1 MDNFFLIPGLSQLMN
16 GFRTVNAVD
25 VLLFLLCLIGVAF
38 FAKYVSNYGKNHRT
52 LCFPYPYLLECCV
65 DNRPL

>member
-25 VLLFLLCLIGVAF
+25 VL
-38 FAKYVSNYGKNHRT
+38 
-52 LCFPYPYLLECCV
+52 
-65 DNRPL
+65 

>member
-25 VLLFLLCLIGVAF
+25 VLL
-38 FAKYVSNYGKNHRT
+38 
-52 LCFPYPYLLECCV
+52 
-65 DNRPL
+65 

>member
-25 VLLFLLCLIGVAF
+25 VLLFLLCLIGV
-38 FAKYVSNYGKNHRT
+38 
-52 LCFPYPYLLECCV
+52 CFSWGILLMLSY
-65 DNRPL
+65 RF

>member
-25 VLLFLLCLIGVAF
+25 V
-38 FAKYVSNYGKNHRT
+38 
-52 LCFPYPYLLECCV
+52 
-65 DNRPL
+65 

>member
-38 FAKYVSNYGKNHRT
+38 LQNMSPIMEK
-52 LCFPYPYLLECCV
+52 
-65 DNRPL
+65 

>member
-1 MDNFFLIPGLSQLMN
+1 MDNFFLIPGLPQLMN

-38 FAKYVSNYGKNHRT
+38 LQNMSPIMEKIIEPCA
-52 LCFPYPYLLECCV
+52 FPILIY
-65 DNRPL
+65 